1 MAACVTAPVQGGNN
15 NATKPHASGR
25 ESARAMST
33 TVVAPPAARPTSLMP
48 AIIAALSFSGTDILL
63 KIAYASG
70 MDVLTLASLR
80 GLLVVAFFWAWLR
93 VAPPIRRHTGRERAI
108 ALGLGV
114 LFAMTMFG
122 LLKAISLLPV
132 SIAILA
138 YFIYPLLTGI
148 GGSLTGVERL
158 GARAL
163 LTAAAA
169 FIGLALMLGQSFG
182 DLSVL
187 GLAFAFGAALCRV
200 ISLLATR
207 AFLGGTDARMTTWYS
222 MVPSAILFVAASLA
236 VGEWNVPQNLG
247 GWGAFVGVAVTS
259 TLSTLLI
266 YMSTNTVGP
275 FRTALAMNL
284 EPLVTL
290 IASMALLEE
299 VLDPVQML
307 GAGVMLAALC
317 AFQFARG
324 R

>member
-1 MAACVTAPVQGGNN
+1 
-15 NATKPHASGR
+15 
-25 ESARAMST
+25 MST
-33 TVVAPPAARPTSLMP
+33 ALAVPPAAGLTSLVP
-48 AIIAALSFSGTDILL
+48 AIIAALFFSTTDILL
-63 KIAYASG
+63 KVVYASG

-80 GLLVVAFFWAWLR
+80 GLMAVAFFWTWLR
-93 VAPPIRRHTGRERAI
+93 IAPPIRRHTKRERAI

-114 LFAMTMFG
+114 LFAVTMFG

-138 YFIYPLLTGI
+138 YFIYPLLTGV
-148 GGSLTGVERL
+148 GASLTGVERL

-163 LTAAAA
+163 LTAATA

-182 DLSVL
+182 DLSAL

-207 AFLGGTDARMTTWYS
+207 ALLGGTDARMTTWYS
-222 MVPSAILFVAASLA
+222 MAPSTILFVAASLMA
-236 VGEWNVPQNLG
+236 GEWNVPQNPW

-266 YMSTNTVGP
+266 YISTNTVGP

-284 EPLVTL
+284 EPLITL

-299 VLDPVQML
+299 VLTPIQML
-307 GAGVMLAALC
+307 GAAIMITALC

>member
-1 MAACVTAPVQGGNN
+1 MAACAAAPVQGGNN

-33 TVVAPPAARPTSLMP
+33 AVVAPPVTQLTSLMP
-48 AIIAALSFSGTDILL
+48 AVIAALSFSGTDILL
-63 KIAYASG
+63 KVAYASG

-80 GLLVVAFFWAWLR
+80 GLLVVACFWTWLR
-93 VAPPIRRHTGRERAI
+93 IAPPVRRHTGRERAI

-158 GARAL
+158 GTRAL
-163 LTAAAA
+163 LTAGAA
-169 FIGLALMLGQSFG
+169 FLGLALMLGRSFG

-187 GLAFAFGAALCRV
+187 GLGFAFGAALCRV

-222 MVPSAILFVAASLA
+222 MVPSTILFVAVSLA

-275 FRTALAMNL
+275 FRTALVMNL

-299 VLDPVQML
+299 VLSPVQML
-307 GAGVMLAALC
+307 GASVMLAALC